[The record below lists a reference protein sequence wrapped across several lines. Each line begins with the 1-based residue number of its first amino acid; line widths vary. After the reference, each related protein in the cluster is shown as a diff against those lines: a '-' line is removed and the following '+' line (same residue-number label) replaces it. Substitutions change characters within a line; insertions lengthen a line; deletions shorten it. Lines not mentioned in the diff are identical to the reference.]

1 MKYPERTEVKLNE
14 DAIKK
19 LKVKNCF
26 GLERDF
32 PDLDIRIYERDQL
45 VSFRGGN
52 YRKKQVM
59 MKIFLELQNINI
71 NQPR

>member
-1 MKYPERTEVKLNE
+1 MKLTQVKINE

-19 LKVKNCF
+19 LKERNLF
-26 GLERDF
+26 GLEREF
-32 PDLDIRIYERDQL
+32 PDLSIRIYERDQL